1 MRFPRRTALLLL
13 LAASLAAPAA
23 ADEIFLRGGGR
34 VSGVIVQRTSEAVTV
49 ETAPGLLTLSMKR
62 VERIVEGR
70 SAVEEF
76 QDRASRLAPGDFNGW
91 AALARWAA
99 DHDLVT
105 HSREAWHRV
114 VAVNPA
120 HPEAN
125 AALGLVQLGGEWM
138 SESEAYRARGYVEYE
153 GRWVTPA
160 EHDAL
165 LQQEAAEEAARLQN
179 REAELRVREAE
190 ARAREAE
197 ARAREAESAGAAADE
212 GIPLWWGWGG
222 GAPLYPPFIDQPPYD
237 GPGGG
242 HHPGHPG
249 QRPPAQ
255 HPHPGQE
262 PSNPGPSTPHPKST
276 AAIQPVANAPAAGH
290 TLPTRVEPAG
300 SGKTRQD

>member
-1 MRFPRRTALLLL
+1 MRLQSRAAVLLLSSSL
-13 LAASLAAPAA
+13 LAVPAV

-34 VSGVIVQRTSEAVTV
+34 VSGVIVQRTADAITV

-62 VERIVEGR
+62 VEKVVEGR

-76 QDRASRLAPGDFNGW
+76 QDRASRLAPGDANGW

-99 DHDLVT
+99 DHDLLT

-114 VAVNPA
+114 LAVDPA

-125 AALGLVQLGGEWM
+125 AALGRVQLGGEWM
-138 SESEAYRARGYVEYE
+138 SEGEAYRARGYVEYE

-160 EHDAL
+160 EHEAL
-165 LQQEAAEEAARLQN
+165 LQQEAADEAARLQN

-197 ARAREAESAGAAADE
+197 ARAREAESAGYGSDD

-222 GAPLYPPFIDQPPYD
+222 GAPLYPPFVDQPSHGG
-237 GPGGG
+237 GPPDRG
-242 HHPGHPG
+242 HHPGH
-249 QRPPAQ
+249 RPPAPQ
-255 HPHPGQE
+255 PNPGNN
-262 PSNPGPSTPHPKST
+262 PSNPPSTSQHPRST
-276 AAIQPVANAPAAGH
+276 AAIEAPANAPAAGSP
-290 TLPTRVEPAG
+290 PTRVEPP
-300 SGKTRQD
+300 SGNGHRD

>member
-1 MRFPRRTALLLL
+1 MRFPSQTALLMLS
-13 LAASLAAPAA
+13 AATLAAPAV

-34 VSGVIVQRTSEAVTV
+34 VSGVIVQRTAEAITI
-49 ETAPGLLTLSMKR
+49 ETAPGLLTLSVKR
-62 VERIVEGR
+62 VEKIVEAR

-76 QDRASRLAPGDFNGW
+76 QDRASRLAPGDVNGW

-105 HSREAWHRV
+105 HSREAWQRV
-114 VAVNPA
+114 LAVDPA

-125 AALGLVQLGGEWM
+125 TALSRVQLGGEWVT
-138 SESEAYRARGYVEYE
+138 ESEAYRARGYVEYE

-160 EHDAL
+160 EHEAL

-197 ARAREAESAGAAADE
+197 AHAREAESAGSTPDE

-222 GAPLYPPFIDQPPYD
+222 GVPLYPPFIDTGGPPPD
-237 GPGGG
+237 GG
-242 HHPGHPG
+242 HHPGP
-249 QRPPAQ
+249 RPP
-255 HPHPGQE
+255 HSPHPGK
-262 PSNPGPSTPHPKST
+262 PSPTPNPSPTHPPKST
-276 AAIQPVANAPAAGH
+276 AAIPATANAPAAGSR
-290 TLPTRVEPAG
+290 LPTRVEPPSGAG
-300 SGKTRQD
+300 HDGHDRQD

>member
-1 MRFPRRTALLLL
+1 MRTTSRMALLLL
-13 LAASLAAPAA
+13 SAATLAAPAV

-34 VSGVIVQRTSEAVTV
+34 VSGVIVQRTAESVTV

-62 VERIVEGR
+62 VEKVVESR

-76 QDRASRLAPGDFNGW
+76 QDRASRLLPGDVNGW

-114 VAVNPA
+114 LAVDPA
-120 HPEAN
+120 NPEAN
-125 AALGLVQLGGEWM
+125 AALSRVQLGGEWM
-138 SESEAYRARGYVEYE
+138 SESEAYRSRGYVEYE

-165 LQQEAAEEAARLQN
+165 LQQEAAEDAARLQN

-197 ARAREAESAGAAADE
+197 AHAREAESAGSASDG
-212 GIPLWWGWGG
+212 GIPLWWGSGG
-222 GAPLYPPFIDQPPYD
+222 GVPLYPPFIDRPNYG

-242 HHPGHPG
+242 HHGHHEPPPDSHPNPGK
-249 QRPPAQ
+249 
-255 HPHPGQE
+255 
-262 PSNPGPSTPHPKST
+262 PSNPAPSTPHPKST

-290 TLPTRVEPAG
+290 TLPTRVETAA
-300 SGKTRQD
+300 SGKSRQD

>member
-1 MRFPRRTALLLL
+1 MRLQSRTVLLLL
-13 LAASLAAPAA
+13 SAAILAAPAA

-34 VSGVIVQRTSEAVTV
+34 VSGVIVQRTAEAITV

-62 VERIVEGR
+62 VEKVVEGR

-76 QDRASRLAPGDFNGW
+76 QDRASRLLPGDVNGW

-114 VAVNPA
+114 AAVDPA

-125 AALGLVQLGGEWM
+125 AALGRVQLGGEWM
-138 SESEAYRARGYVEYE
+138 SEGEAYRARGYVEYE
-153 GRWVTPA
+153 GRWMTPA
-160 EHDAL
+160 EHEVL
-165 LQQEAAEEAARLQN
+165 LQQEAAEDAARLQN

-197 ARAREAESAGAAADE
+197 SAGASSDE

-222 GAPLYPPFIDQPPYD
+222 GAPLYPPFVDQPSHGG
-237 GPGGG
+237 GPSDGG
-242 HHPGHPG
+242 HHPGH
-249 QRPPAQ
+249 RPPTPQ
-255 HPHPGQE
+255 PHPGSN
-262 PSNPGPSTPHPKST
+262 PSNPPSTPQHPRSP
-276 AAIQPVANAPAAGH
+276 AAIQAPSNAPAAGS
-290 TLPTRVEPAG
+290 TSPTRAEPASV
-300 SGKTRQD
+300 SGRAGGARQD